1 MDINILKTFMEI
13 YRTSHFGKA
22 ADNLCVTQS
31 TVSARIRQLEED
43 LGVKLF
49 SRDRNNIRLTPSGQR
64 FLKHAESI
72 LTAWNRAKFDVNAA
86 DEKKL
91 PLVVSALPSI
101 WDIYLCRW
109 LQKVRTHYPNL
120 LLIAEANSAEMIIR
134 QLSDYTIDMGFT
146 YDIPNTSGLAV
157 SESLSFELIMVS
169 SHAGIGLEDALKTDY
184 VYVDWGTSFSSQHA
198 RHFPEA
204 GTPDIRIGPGR
215 VARDYLRKIGGS
227 AYLPEPM
234 VRIDLQKERL
244 YRVKD
249 APAIN
254 RKSFVMYRENSGQ
267 RELLENLLS
276 LNKSRR

>member
-1 MDINILKTFMEI
+1 MDINILKTFMEV

-31 TVSARIRQLEED
+31 TVSARVRQLEED

-64 FLKHAESI
+64 FLKHAESM
-72 LTAWNRAKFDVNAA
+72 LTVWNRARFDVNVT

-91 PLVVSALPSI
+91 PLVVSGLPSI
-101 WDIYLCRW
+101 WDIYLGRW

-120 LLIAEANSAEMIIR
+120 SLIAEANSTEMITR
-134 QLSDYTIDMGFT
+134 QLSDHTIDMGFT
-146 YDIPNTSGLAV
+146 YDIPNVSRLVV

-169 SHAGIGLEDALKTDY
+169 SHPDIGLVEAMETDY

-198 RHFPEA
+198 QHFPEA
-204 GTPDIRIGPGR
+204 STPDIRIGLGR

-234 VRIDLQKERL
+234 VRIDIQKERL

-267 RELLENLLS
+267 RELLEKLHS
-276 LNKSRR
+276 LNR